1 VVGARTGQAQT
12 APNRTQSQ
20 LLNQPQVDLEA
31 LGLTFELPTT
41 GASDSPK
48 LWGTMGSDMA
58 MSPQP
63 ATSRVSQAS
72 HKPFLLHACPACS
85 VTNCLHVEQ
94 RPLYANV
101 QQNEIRLAN
110 RQCSVTWK
118 NNCANRLIIR
128 HTLYTTF
135 KYKREVKLFCR
146 CSSLNVSNFCAYVP
160 QFSVRW
166 YKRKLIRNYCRVLWR
181 RRGQVITVPSRRY
194 CRSCCPS
201 DHRVYI
207 IEIYTT
213 RYLIGSVPQA
223 VI

>member
-1 VVGARTGQAQT
+1 MITLWSRALVGRPEMKWLIVLGVSGGGPTSEFVRQELRAVVGARTGQAQT

-110 RQCSVTWK
+110 RQCSVT
-118 NNCANRLIIR
+118 
-128 HTLYTTF
+128 
-135 KYKREVKLFCR
+135 
-146 CSSLNVSNFCAYVP
+146 
-160 QFSVRW
+160 
-166 YKRKLIRNYCRVLWR
+166 
-181 RRGQVITVPSRRY
+181 
-194 CRSCCPS
+194 
-201 DHRVYI
+201 
-207 IEIYTT
+207 
-213 RYLIGSVPQA
+213 
-223 VI
+223 